1 MNTPSYT
8 TLMQA
13 FVMQLGA
20 TDAAIQENSG
30 LEFEHDG
37 LRLQIYPCADAR
49 RVLIDIELFH
59 LNEAGQAGHD
69 ATTFKLLHQ
78 LNNLARVQ
86 GDALVSITL
95 DGMLMLSHNAEIAH
109 TNATQLVNLFNQT
122 LEAALS
128 LRALWT
134 SLDELVAQRHDAL
147 AQTVAPQESS
157 GDITI
162 YG

>member
-1 MNTPSYT
+1 MNTPNYM

-13 FVMQLGA
+13 FAIQLGA
-20 TDAAIQENSG
+20 TDADIQEGSG

-37 LRLQIYPCADAR
+37 LRLQIYPSADAT
-49 RVLIDIELFH
+49 RVVIDVELFH
-59 LNEAGQAGHD
+59 LDEAGQAGHD

-78 LNNLARVQ
+78 LNHLARVQ
-86 GDALVSITL
+86 GDAMVSITL
-95 DGMLMLSHNAEIAH
+95 DGMLMLSHDAEIAH
-109 TNATQLVNLFNQT
+109 TSGAQLVHMFNQT
-122 LEAALS
+122 LEDALS

-147 AQTVAPQESS
+147 ARTVAPQESNA
-157 GDITI
+157 DITI